1 MPRILVADD
10 DEDLRELLR
19 LMLAKMG
26 HEVVL
31 AKNGKEAV
39 DFCAEQL
46 PDLVLTDLIM
56 PEREGLETIGSLR
69 QTWPHLKIIAMS
81 GGARMN
87 AGDLLKIA
95 KLMGAR
101 EVLAKPFSHQDLQ
114 NTIDSVLAG
123 K

>member
-26 HEVVL
+26 HEVIL
-31 AKNGKEAV
+31 AKNGKEAQAL
-39 DFCAEQL
+39 CTEQL

-69 QTWPHLKIIAMS
+69 QAWPHLKIIAMS

-95 KLMGAR
+95 KLMGAKAA
-101 EVLAKPFSHQDLQ
+101 LAKPFSNQELQ
-114 NTIDSVLAG
+114 KTIETVLAG
-123 K
+123 Q